1 MTDPNAPAVLTLT
14 RRAAEVAGYDDDAMF
29 THYGVTRVAST
40 RPGRWT
46 FAGPYRRLLTILTDV
61 EDRADPLSGFDESAA
76 DRAACRRALKTYTLH
91 VLT

>member
-14 RRAAEVAGYDDDAMF
+14 RRAAEIANYDDAAMYA
-29 THYGVTRVAST
+29 HRGVTRSAST

-46 FAGPYRRLLTILTDV
+46 FVG
-61 EDRADPLSGFDESAA
+61 PLSALKLILEDVADRSTLEVGFDESAA